1 MKTCLAR
8 LGFREQCLFTDYQT
22 VLAVHPNHFIVK
34 NVPNHIGAQRFK
46 NIQRSIFSEFKES

>member
-8 LGFREQCLFTDYQT
+8 LVFREQCLGT

-34 NVPNHIGAQRFK
+34 MCLIISVPNGFEVILIDYSVFTVIGTV
-46 NIQRSIFSEFKES
+46 